1 MSSFGCVPL
10 ASVWPCARCVDA
22 ITSPSSSARHT
33 PTATASCPIATWR
46 KPGSSPA
53 RKRSSTCSSKRLIRS
68 ISRRK
73 SLSCSSGSVFPFCSA
88 IATESTIPVRLPHRI
103 APMRLAEQWEEI
115 RPRLG
120 LDWATARLTLTADAA
135 QCDRAALILGP
146 AAPGRDE
153 NRFHLAVTRGGEQ
166 LGTTPT
172 LLQRMLARLDQEGVR
187 GTLELAGADSGP
199 DAAVARPS
207 LAAEWNQLAARLPDD
222 WSHLYGEVE

>member
-1 MSSFGCVPL
+1 
-10 ASVWPCARCVDA
+10 
-22 ITSPSSSARHT
+22 
-33 PTATASCPIATWR
+33 
-46 KPGSSPA
+46 
-53 RKRSSTCSSKRLIRS
+53 
-68 ISRRK
+68 
-73 SLSCSSGSVFPFCSA
+73 
-88 IATESTIPVRLPHRI
+88 
-103 APMRLAEQWEEI
+103 MRLAEQWEEI

-120 LDWATARLTLTADAA
+120 LDWATARLTLTADAT

-207 LAAEWNQLAARLPDD
+207 LAAEWRQLEARLPDD
-222 WSHLYGEVE
+222 WSHLYGEVELDSSDFLERAALLMSPMNPSRFGAATTLRFRCARSVGYGVSAEMAGRCLARLDEEGITGRVRVVRVVSEDRPVGTQGPVWRVAGRSV